1 MGGKRAERGTLLW
14 THAASAPIG
23 PFDDFVWMSRPC
35 SFGGIGAQ
43 ALQNRYN

>member
-1 MGGKRAERGTLLW
+1 MAGGIQDPLVAR
-14 THAASAPIG
+14 AASAPTG

-43 ALQNRYN
+43 TLQNRYN